1 MPRLS
6 LWKDGAHTNDFKFFD
21 RNIKEQFTVGGTGVH
36 VHKYLGILDQG
47 PSKDKSQPQ
56 STTDDPLAIQDFLFL
71 ENRDRKYET
80 DIYNLRGI
88 YNVAD
93 TDFDLSQFGL
103 FLQNDTLFVTFH
115 LSDMDRILG
124 RRLMS
129 GDVLEMPHLKD
140 YNSLDTSL
148 EVALKRYYV
157 VQEGSR
163 PAEGY
168 SPTWW
173 PHLWRVKCTPLV
185 DSQEYNDILNKIQLN
200 DNTGESTDK
209 TLRDL
214 LSTYTKELEIT
225 TKVVEQAE
233 VEVPNSGYDT
243 SKFYVVPADPVTGA
257 PEEPKGFTA
266 DSGAANIGVTTDNSL
281 LTSDNGPITAADS
294 NISTADS
301 LVTADTEI
309 SSVALVTADASN
321 INAPDTGISIDN
333 TLITADSARTT
344 PENSKAYSGYLVG
357 DGLAPNGEEITMGTS
372 FPSDPTEGNY
382 VLRLDFL
389 PNRLFRYNGN
399 RWNKVEDNL
408 RSNPTP
414 GKSST
419 LTSGFINNTATT
431 TQDDNTVINQRQALS
446 KALEIQ
452 EDI

>member
-1 MPRLS
+1 
-6 LWKDGAHTNDFKFFD
+6 
-21 RNIKEQFTVGGTGVH
+21 
-36 VHKYLGILDQG
+36 
-47 PSKDKSQPQ
+47 
-56 STTDDPLAIQDFLFL
+56 
-71 ENRDRKYET
+71 
-80 DIYNLRGI
+80 
-88 YNVAD
+88 
-93 TDFDLSQFGL
+93 
-103 FLQNDTLFVTFH
+103 
-115 LSDMDRILG
+115 
-124 RRLMS
+124 
-129 GDVLEMPHLKD
+129 MPHLKD

-243 SKFYVVPADPVTGA
+243 SKFYVVPVDPVTGA

-301 LVTADTEI
+301 SVTADTEI
-309 SSVALVTADASN
+309 ASVALVTADASN